1 MDKAIL
7 KTEDI
12 NALLSWRDDHQDL
25 VRSMPCSLKGIEIIL
40 PDSRYVIKGVRDKGK
55 ISLYLSQNGASI
67 CKARFD
73 LVQLDGKNQLAQ
85 TSVTGEKLSQEDM
98 NSVITVYC
106 SLMALMA
113 YGSDTPNAYALR
125 KNPPARGAEKPVKT
139 AGKPSGKHQPSVT
152 YLMRRRGN
160 MPTLTPIGTHASPTG
175 IFSVRG
181 HYRHYKNG
189 TVIWI
194 DEYKKGIGKRK
205 NKTYK
210 IGRKEEWEENSC
222 T

>member
-12 NALLSWRDDHQDL
+12 NALLSWRDNHQDF
-25 VRSMPCSLKGIEIIL
+25 VRSMPCPLKGIEIIL

-67 CKARFD
+67 CKMRFD

-113 YGSDTPNAYALR
+113 YGSDTPTSYALR
-125 KNPPARGAEKPVKT
+125 KNPQPRGAEKTVKT
-139 AGKPSGKHQPSVT
+139 AWKSAGKQQPSVT

-160 MPTLTPIGTHASPTG
+160 LPTLTPIGTHASPTG

-210 IGRKEEWEENSC
+210 IGGKTDGKTESDH
-222 T
+222 